1 MEIRFRIPMG
11 AIYCAVVVCVMLLGG
26 VCISQ
31 KVENERLER
40 ALREA
45 RAEID
50 KLQDERE
57 QHADYKP
64 LECEMYKRL
73 GD

>member
-11 AIYCAVVVCVMLLGG
+11 AIYCAVVVCVLLLGC
-26 VCISQ
+26 VCVMQ
-31 KVENERLER
+31 KMNNEHLER
-40 ALREA
+40 ELSKA

-64 LECEMYKRL
+64 LDCVMYKRL

>member
-1 MEIRFRIPMG
+1 MEIRFRIPMA
-11 AIYCAVVVCVMLLGG
+11 AIYFAAAIFVLSLRG

-31 KVENERLER
+31 RAENKRLER
-40 ALREA
+40 ELSESTKKIREL
-45 RAEID
+45 EN
-50 KLQDERE
+50 ERE

>member
-1 MEIRFRIPMG
+1 MG
-11 AIYCAVVVCVMLLGG
+11 AIYCAVVVCVLLLGG
-26 VCISQ
+26 VCIMQ
-31 KVENERLER
+31 RMDIKRLER
-40 ALREA
+40 ELREA

-64 LECEMYKRL
+64 LECVMYKRL

>member
-1 MEIRFRIPMG
+1 MEIRFRIPMA
-11 AIYCAVVVCVMLLGG
+11 AIYCAVVIFVLSLCG

-31 KVENERLER
+31 KVENERLGRE
-40 ALREA
+40 LREA

>member
-40 ALREA
+40 DLSVSRA
-45 RAEID
+45 RINE
-50 KLQDERE
+50 LQDERE

-64 LECEMYKRL
+64 LQCVQYKQL
-73 GD
+73 D

>member
-1 MEIRFRIPMG
+1 MEIRFRIPM
-11 AIYCAVVVCVMLLGG
+11 AAVYCAAVIFVLSLCG

-40 ALREA
+40 ELREERA
-45 RAEID
+45 RVRSLE
-50 KLQDERE
+50 DERE
-57 QHADYKP
+57 QYAGYKP
-64 LECEMYKRL
+64 LECEIYKRL

>member
-1 MEIRFRIPMG
+1 MEIRFRIPMA
-11 AIYCAVVVCVMLLGG
+11 AIYCAAVIFMLSLCG

-40 ALREA
+40 ELSESRKEIREL
-45 RAEID
+45 EE
-50 KLQDERE
+50 QRE
-57 QHADYKP
+57 QHVDYKP

>member
-1 MEIRFRIPMG
+1 MEIRFRIPM
-11 AIYCAVVVCVMLLGG
+11 AAMYCAAVIFVLSLCG

-40 ALREA
+40 ELSDSKK
-45 RAEID
+45 EIR

-57 QHADYKP
+57 QYVEYKP
-64 LECEMYKRL
+64 LECYYSKPL
-73 GD
+73 N

>member
-1 MEIRFRIPMG
+1 MEIRFRIPMA
-11 AIYCAVVVCVMLLGG
+11 AIYCAAVIFVLSLCG
-26 VCISQ
+26 VCMSQ

-40 ALREA
+40 ELSESRKEIREL
-45 RAEID
+45 E
-50 KLQDERE
+50 DERE

-64 LECEMYKRL
+64 LECEVYKRL